1 MAHTASAVRIEIA
14 TAVAA
19 VGESERSSQ
28 VIEAL
33 NSAASVPIPYRDSK
47 LTRILQAW
55 PRSACMSAHRIPTVP
70 CRAAYGCVVQ
80 DSLGGGAKTVMV
92 TTIAPAARLLSQV
105 RFAVVASLARALH
118 VSAVHRCFTG
128 FGDPQRLKCAI
139 VLFAPSAA
147 TVRCDAPRQASHCVA
162 DAHDAPICNED
173 TARRQPA
180 GRSARDRAGECGLWS
195 KTKGRRRRN

>member
-1 MAHTASAVRIEIA
+1 MVPLHPLVAGEPRRPRGPRGQPHDGECGQAADRVVCDQHLALCTAQGAPARPPRMLWHTLRRPVRIEIA
-14 TAVAA
+14 TAAAA
-19 VGESERSSQ
+19 VGESDRSSQ

-92 TTIAPAARLLSQV
+92 TTIAPAARLLCQV
-105 RFAVVASLARALH
+105 AFCGCCAVCFLACASH
-118 VSAVHRCFTG
+118 VSAFHRSM
-128 FGDPQRLKCAI
+128 PLR
-139 VLFAPSAA
+139 V
-147 TVRCDAPRQASHCVA
+147 
-162 DAHDAPICNED
+162 
-173 TARRQPA
+173 
-180 GRSARDRAGECGLWS
+180 
-195 KTKGRRRRN
+195 